1 MANAVQI
8 NFVKPGTGYNR
19 QDGLYVDAP
28 PIVLQPLATLGSG
41 VTVGPVYEVGDKG
54 SARLQLEVSAKSGTS
69 PTCDSTVQTSPDG
82 VNGWSTVGTFTQR
95 TDAAA
100 APSSSAP
107 AGLVMGAVSSSGTT
121 PPTITLS
128 GTQLQPVDLKIE
140 CTTLGARGVAVIRYS
155 VDAGKTWVS
164 NVTTA
169 ATISVV
175 DPNGTD
181 TGLVINYANAAAAV
195 DNVWTAKT
203 VGYERKVFAGLDR
216 FVRVVSLIGGSS
228 TPTMDVKIS
237 GEIL

>member
-1 MANAVQI
+1 MTVAVQTI
-8 NFVKPGTGYNR
+8 PTKPGTGYQR
-19 QDGLYVDAP
+19 QDGRYADSESLVMLP
-28 PIVLQPLATLGSG
+28 QQTLGSG
-41 VTVGPVYEVGDKG
+41 VTVGPVFEVGAKG
-54 SARLQLEVSAKSGTS
+54 VARLQLEVSAKSGTS
-69 PTCDSTVQTSPDG
+69 PTLDATLQTSPDG

-100 APSSSAP
+100 SPVAGAP
-107 AGLVMGAVSSSGTT
+107 AGLVMGAVSSTGTT

-155 VDAGKTWVS
+155 VDGGKTWVS

-181 TGLVINYANAAAAV
+181 TGLVINYANATAAV

-216 FVRVVSLIGGSS
+216 FARVVALIGGSN
-228 TPTMDVKIS
+228 TPTMDAKVS
-237 GEIL
+237 GEVL